1 MSNWKKRK
9 GLVSTW
15 HEIFNLLPGDQCKF
29 AGCVQMNVLSL
40 LVLVRVPVKHRSCQV
55 YLQGE
60 WDALLLLMLLLHI
73 PPSQEDDDD
82 YDHECM
88 RDLAQAIIRWCRRL
102 GAQLVYLLLLFTTVR
117 TATGVSHGWVTMMA
131 TINVECCS
139 FGRSKLI
146 VSGSFRSVVKGRTR
160 AEPKA
165 RQELVGSHERKSGS
179 AFAWRLFC
187 P

>member
-1 MSNWKKRK
+1 
-9 GLVSTW
+9 
-15 HEIFNLLPGDQCKF
+15 
-29 AGCVQMNVLSL
+29 
-40 LVLVRVPVKHRSCQV
+40 
-55 YLQGE
+55 
-60 WDALLLLMLLLHI
+60 MLLLHV

-179 AFAWRLFC
+179 AFA
-187 P
+187 